1 MFLYDIFSNLCSKA
15 PRVTSRKPDKRT
27 GKIYKTVAFK
37 SLNIESAGA
46 LNYYSELFYIFKN
59 EGKRK
64 KFKIVP
70 DNIIELLTPRA
81 LAFWIMDD
89 GGIDSYKA
97 TILNTDS
104 FTLDQVKR
112 LQVALL
118 ANFQLRT
125 RLAEKRAGQ

>member
-37 SLNIESAGA
+37 SLNIESTGA

-89 GGIDSYKA
+89 GAKLSSYQNA
-97 TILNTDS
+97 LHTRSYTYEEVII
-104 FTLDQVKR
+104 
-112 LQVALL
+112 LL
-118 ANFQLRT
+118 AKGATSFIF
-125 RLAEKRAGQ
+125 KF

>member
-27 GKIYKTVAFK
+27 VKIYKTVAFK
-37 SLNIESAGA
+37 SLNIES